1 MVSLA
6 NVISQIH
13 CKEYQNCEGRS
24 VSNSL
29 RLKSMNKV
37 WACNLFWHSTS
48 VNFQP
53 YTFKPRVTRGNSI
66 LNNKLSTITHLMHK
80 NNHILW
86 ISYM

>member
-13 CKEYQNCEGRS
+13 CKEYQNYEGRS

-29 RLKSMNKV
+29 RLKNINKV
-37 WACNLFWHSTS
+37 WAGNLLWHSTS

-53 YTFKPRVTRGNSI
+53 YIFKQRVTRG
-66 LNNKLSTITHLMHK
+66 NKLSTITHLMHK